1 MLLTKYSIKA
11 LRGRVQSALTRSDEL
26 TGDICPAKN
35 KFPIA
40 ADITATVDLM
50 LADVVEMLSSAGYAL
65 QQVEPK
71 LTDDPK
77 THTLTA
83 TDIALIARADQ
94 RILHCFE
101 LLNSA
106 QQMIE
111 GYRTV
116 WGQEIRRGELWE
128 K

>member
-11 LRGRVQSALTRSDEL
+11 LRSRVQSALTRADEL
-26 TGDICPAKN
+26 TGEICPAKN
-35 KFPIA
+35 KMPVA

-50 LADVVEMLSSAGYAL
+50 ISDVVEMLSSAGYAL

-94 RILHCFE
+94 KILHSFD

-111 GYRTV
+111 GYRSV
-116 WGQEIRRGELWE
+116 WGQEIRRGALWE